1 MLDAICSPRD
11 NVGRSG
17 GHSEVTALINLLIFI
32 AWSLAHFIC
41 LCLDVLLK
49 YLHLCDLRIAVIHH
63 FIKKLV
69 SDDEIVSQTF
79 VFELLEIALENI
91 PDLVEESEDHSD
103 IRVSLGHRDHVN
115 VVNFDPNVGYVFV
128 SKNGLDKS
136 FFQL

>member
-1 MLDAICSPRD
+1 M
-11 NVGRSG
+11 
-17 GHSEVTALINLLIFI
+17 
-32 AWSLAHFIC
+32 
-41 LCLDVLLK
+41 
-49 YLHLCDLRIAVIHH
+49 IHH

-103 IRVSLGHRDHVN
+103 IRVSFGHRYHVN

-136 FFQL
+136 FFRL